1 MGIIPA
7 AALDV
12 AASYLADVFAAPPPV
27 ALATVLAVL
36 TAIGLHLLRDRRGAR
51 RPFDGTAPWLLRQ
64 RLELSPRAAVAVARL
79 PRLPQRVPQTR
90 TPRPAPLPDVAASR
104 LMRGPPGIA
113 SPSRQPDTGGG
124 NLPR

>member
-27 ALATVLAVL
+27 ALATVLAIL
-36 TAIGLHLLRDRRGAR
+36 TAIGLHLLGDRRGAR
-51 RPFDGTAPWLLRQ
+51 RPFDGMAPWLLRQ
-64 RLELSPRAAVAVARL
+64 RFELSPRAAVAML

-90 TPRPAPLPDVAASR
+90 TPRPAPLPNVAACR
-104 LMRGPPGIA
+104 LMRGPPGIV
-113 SPSRQPDTGGG
+113 SPSRQPDIGEG